1 MNADGTYKE
10 EKKVMFHF
18 KPLMENL
25 VLIYNNWQ
33 QLKWDMVKSKKKNS
47 KKKVAKT
54 HGQAIR
60 TQNVIWKTYYI
71 FFLNIKCQ

>member
-33 QLKWDMVKSKKKNS
+33 QLKWDMVKSKKKN
-47 KKKVAKT
+47 
-54 HGQAIR
+54 
-60 TQNVIWKTYYI
+60 
-71 FFLNIKCQ
+71 

>member
-1 MNADGTYKE
+1 
-10 EKKVMFHF
+10 MFHF

-47 KKKVAKT
+47 KKKLLRHMDKQLE
-54 HGQAIR
+54 HR
-60 TQNVIWKTYYI
+60 M
-71 FFLNIKCQ
+71 